1 MKDLPS
7 PINESGTGWSQ
18 LGQDAY
24 PVRSELV
31 QSSGRI
37 YCMTR
42 TGQLEDRG
50 GAVTCSIIHLMPQ

>member
-18 LGQDAY
+18 LGQNAY

-42 TGQLEDRG
+42 TDLRSEDSWRI
-50 GAVTCSIIHLMPQ
+50 GAVR